1 MQGNYKLFGIKK
13 ILIVLLLGLMSN
25 AFAGSPLWTFEP
37 LTATAITV
45 PTNGKA
51 IVQYRVTNQSARP
64 HILTMRPIQGITQIT
79 SGPGLCGNPFVLSGK
94 TACILSLEI
103 NGSQINSVITEGPAV
118 CTQGNPNQCYQP
130 GINNRL
136 HITRSQVPPAT
147 LKLSPTTLRFT
158 QNSTGNVIVTNDAS
172 SLSPA
177 INIAATIPNGS
188 AISIQSTTCG
198 SSLAVGASCTI
209 TFASGT
215 PEGPTTIRI
224 AGDNTN
230 ITSVDVTVSNQ
241 VEISITNPLQQAR
254 IVTVSGM
261 TPLSLEITNSANSID
276 YANAITVSNNAA
288 CPNLSVNDSDCASVA
303 PGGHCTLEL
312 SSSAPYAPCMIT
324 ISGTNTTSPQTLIA
338 FYYLGGLV
346 FEESGGIGKIVIDQA
361 DNFFSLWTGTSSDI
375 VGSTSFDDGLGNTN
389 AIVVDASCSN
399 DPGNCAAQ
407 RCRDI
412 GADWYLPARSELT
425 DIHSAL
431 CSNAAFPCN
440 FGGLSGVYWSST
452 QQVLFSFVAWGVSF
466 PSGADGFGYN
476 KDLINNRVRCI
487 RAFA

>member
-303 PGGHCTLEL
+303 PGGT
-312 SSSAPYAPCMIT
+312 
-324 ISGTNTTSPQTLIA
+324 
-338 FYYLGGLV
+338 V
-346 FEESGGIGKIVIDQA
+346 
-361 DNFFSLWTGTSSDI
+361 LW
-375 VGSTSFDDGLGNTN
+375 N
-389 AIVVDASCSN
+389 
-399 DPGNCAAQ
+399 
-407 RCRDI
+407 
-412 GADWYLPARSELT
+412 
-425 DIHSAL
+425 
-431 CSNAAFPCN
+431 
-440 FGGLSGVYWSST
+440 
-452 QQVLFSFVAWGVSF
+452 
-466 PSGADGFGYN
+466 
-476 KDLINNRVRCI
+476 
-487 RAFA
+487 